1 MQPSP
6 YGSILVDMKTF
17 CFALLLT
24 GLLALPVS
32 AQQNS
37 PRIDVASLGPQ
48 IGDQI
53 ADFRLEDQEG
63 AVWTQDSIMGPNGA
77 MLVFSRSV
85 DW

>member
-1 MQPSP
+1 
-6 YGSILVDMKTF
+6 MKTF

-32 AQQNS
+32 AQQIPS
-37 PRIDVASLGPQ
+37 RIDVASLGPQ

-53 ADFRLEDQEG
+53 ADFSLEDQQG
-63 AVWTQDSIMGPNGA
+63 AVRTRDSIMGPNGA